1 MQKYFLTTPLIVFFC
16 IVLVF
21 LYFLIIQRDPAEIPS
36 VLINK
41 KAPAFQAESLLKD
54 EIFIFQE
61 KSGQEITVVNFFAT
75 WCVPC
80 KLEHPFINKLSKD
93 KGIKIIGINYKDDRK
108 KAIKWLEKLGNP
120 YHSIAIDK
128 NGNIGINWGVRGI
141 PETFIVNSHNIV
153 SYRQTGPI
161 TNEIYEEFYQKVL
174 EGKK

>member
-1 MQKYFLTTPLIVFFC
+1 MMKRSLATVVILALITPAIAEEKSELIGTQALPISLFKLSDNKYFRSKDLLGKKH
-16 IVLVF
+16 LVV
-21 LYFLIIQRDPAEIPS
+21 S
-36 VLINK
+36 
-41 KAPAFQAESLLKD
+41 
-54 EIFIFQE
+54 
-61 KSGQEITVVNFFAT
+61 FFAT

-80 KLEHPFINKLSKD
+80 KLEHPFLNKLSKD

-141 PETFIVNSHNIV
+141 PETFIVNNHNIV

>member
-1 MQKYFLTTPLIVFFC
+1 MTFYSGFFHDAIEFLRKNIINTP
-16 IVLVF
+16 
-21 LYFLIIQRDPAEIPS
+21 IITGGPYPTASYSEI
-36 VLINK
+36 
-41 KAPAFQAESLLKD
+41 LKD
-54 EIFIFQE
+54 RNVDLCAIAE
-61 KSGQEITVVNFFAT
+61 GEITIVNFFAT

-80 KLEHPFINKLSKD
+80 KLEHPFITKLSKD
-93 KGIKIIGINYKDDRK
+93 KGVKIIGINYKDDRK

-128 NGNIGINWGVRGI
+128 NGNIGINWGIRGI
-141 PETFIVNSHNIV
+141 PETFIVNNHNIV